1 MSHTDQLV
9 LSRNHLQ
16 RQSLLFFKQTQQA
29 GKAFVCEAQGASVA
43 FADQLTSASTQLV
56 NTTGRSVA
64 AFGAAFRKEA
74 VNWRDLVIKTRNAY
88 VRALKAQVSDLEGSA
103 AETREALRP
112 AALQTRVLRTAHDLL
127 GSAKNLVDERLE
139 QATPTK
145 AKPAARKAGRAPI
158 RNYDRLT
165 AKDVA
170 DRIQRLSRP
179 QATALLDYEQVRKN
193 RTTVIRA
200 AKQRLAA
207 S

>member
-9 LSRNHLQ
+9 LSGNRLQ
-16 RQSLLFFKQTQQA
+16 RQGLLFFQQTRQA
-29 GKAFVCEAQGASVA
+29 GKTFAREAQGASVA
-43 FADQLTSASTQLV
+43 FADELTSASTRLV
-56 NTTGRSVA
+56 NATGRSVA
-64 AFGAAFRKEA
+64 ALGVAFRKEA
-74 VNWRDLVIKTRNAY
+74 VNWRDLVIKTRDAY

-112 AALQTRVLRTAHDLL
+112 AALQTRVLRTTHDLL

-170 DRIQRLSRP
+170 NRIQRLSRP

-193 RTTVIRA
+193 RATVIRA